1 MRQMFAATSPSEA
14 VLQDHLALDSVP
26 PLQRGDGVAEIAFSA
41 ATGRT
46 RIAHLYQKAP
56 CHVLFPDLPG
66 GDLMTAVVATTSG
79 GVTGGDRL
87 RLELVAGD
95 GASALVTTQAAEKV
109 YRSLGA
115 DCTIDIRIEANAGT
129 WFEWLPQE
137 TILFNHS
144 HLRRSTTVEAQSG
157 ARLMAGDILV
167 FGRLSHGEVFDHGFL
182 HDSWQVVTN
191 GRLMWMD
198 ALRLDGEVMT
208 ALGDPAGFGSAV
220 SMATFVYVAD
230 DAGGQLEAAREQLS
244 DSRLHC
250 GATCVNGVLIAR
262 FLSADAQIL
271 RVAFGEFWAAFRQRF
286 RGLPARLPRIWNC

>member
-1 MRQMFAATSPSEA
+1 
-14 VLQDHLALDSVP
+14 
-26 PLQRGDGVAEIAFSA
+26 VAEIAFSA

-56 CHVLFPDLPG
+56 CRVLFPDPPG

-87 RLELVAGD
+87 RLDLVAGD
-95 GASALVTTQAAEKV
+95 GASVLVTTQAAEKV

-115 DCTIDIRIEANAGT
+115 DCTIDIRIEADAGT

-144 HLRRSTTVEAQSG
+144 RLRRSTTVEAQSG

-167 FGRLSHGEVFDHGFL
+167 FGRLAHGEVFDHGFL

-198 ALRLDGEVMT
+198 SLRLDGEVMT
-208 ALGDPAGFGSAV
+208 ALGDPAGFGNAV

-230 DAGGQLEAAREQLS
+230 DASSQLEAAREQLS
-244 DSRLHC
+244 DTRLHC

-271 RVAFGEFWAAFRQRF
+271 RAAFAEFWAVFRQRV